1 MRHLDVGVP
10 VLSLRGQRAPLL
22 LGVPYEWMCP
32 CPAAAAAAAAARH
45 WGRSDPEKTCPSPD
59 DDEKEDDHEVEVV
72 VKSHRRTADT
82 DLKTAKA
89 LLAGLGVDSS
99 ASSALWAK

>member
-1 MRHLDVGVP
+1 
-10 VLSLRGQRAPLL
+10 
-22 LGVPYEWMCP
+22 MCP
-32 CPAAAAAAAAARH
+32 CPAASARL
-45 WGRSDPEKTCPSPD
+45 WGRLDHRGPEKTCPSPD

-99 ASSALWAK
+99 ALSALWAKEDLKMEKKITSFLVRLV

>member
-32 CPAAAAAAAAARH
+32 CPAAAAAAAARH
-45 WGRSDPEKTCPSPD
+45 WGRSDRRGPEKTCPSPD
-59 DDEKEDDHEVEVV
+59 DDEKEDDHEVEELV

-82 DLKTAKA
+82 DLKTAKT
-89 LLAGLGVDSS
+89 LLAG
-99 ASSALWAK
+99 

>member
-32 CPAAAAAAAAARH
+32 CPAAAAASARH
-45 WGRSDPEKTCPSPD
+45 EGRLDHRGPEKTCPSPD
-59 DDEKEDDHEVEVV
+59 DDEKEDDHEVELV

-89 LLAGLGVDSS
+89 LLAG
-99 ASSALWAK
+99 

>member
-32 CPAAAAAAAAARH
+32 CPAAAAAAAARH
-45 WGRSDPEKTCPSPD
+45 WGRSDRRGPEKTCPSPD

-72 VKSHRRTADT
+72 VKSHR
-82 DLKTAKA
+82 
-89 LLAGLGVDSS
+89 
-99 ASSALWAK
+99 

>member
-32 CPAAAAAAAAARH
+32 CPAAAASARH
-45 WGRSDPEKTCPSPD
+45 WGRLDRRGPEKTCPSPD

-72 VKSHRRTADT
+72 VKSHR
-82 DLKTAKA
+82 
-89 LLAGLGVDSS
+89 
-99 ASSALWAK
+99 

>member
-32 CPAAAAAAAAARH
+32 CPAAAAASARH
-45 WGRSDPEKTCPSPD
+45 EGRLDHRGPEKTCPSPD

-72 VKSHRRTADT
+72 VKSHR
-82 DLKTAKA
+82 
-89 LLAGLGVDSS
+89 
-99 ASSALWAK
+99 